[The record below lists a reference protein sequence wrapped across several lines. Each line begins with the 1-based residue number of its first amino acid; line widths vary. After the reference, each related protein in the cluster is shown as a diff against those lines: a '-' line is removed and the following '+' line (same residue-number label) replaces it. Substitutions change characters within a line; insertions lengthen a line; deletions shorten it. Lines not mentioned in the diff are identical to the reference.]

1 MTATAAL
8 PANVVVMPRRLTRK
22 VSTKKT
28 VTKTATARTKT
39 KRAAKVADHIHT
51 SKLLRDLLEKNPDK
65 SFSVEKIVASIGGTS
80 AFGTSL
86 MVFSLPEVLPIP
98 IPGLSAIVVLPVGVI
113 SAQMAAGNG
122 QLKLPKYLLK
132 RTIHRKALAT
142 AIHAILPFL
151 EKAEKYVKPRWDWA
165 VHPVSQRFIGV
176 FVFILALAIAMPVP
190 GTNMPLAIAIF
201 IIAMGLVEKDGRL
214 ITLGILLGLAS
225 FALLGGI
232 ILGALSLLGLV

>member
-113 SAQMAAGNG
+113 SAQMA
-122 QLKLPKYLLK
+122 
-132 RTIHRKALAT
+132 T

>member
-1 MTATAAL
+1 MIAAAAL
-8 PANVVVMPRRLTRK
+8 PANVLTLPRPTTRK
-22 VSTKKT
+22 RSPKKAA
-28 VTKTATARTKT
+28 ATRTKT
-39 KRAAKVADHIHT
+39 RRATKAAIEHVHT
-51 SKLLRDLLEKNPDK
+51 SKLLRDLLEKNPEK
-65 SFSVEKIVASIGGTS
+65 SFTVEKIVNSIGGTS

-86 MVFSLPEVLPIP
+86 MVFSIPEVLPIP

-113 SAQMAAGNG
+113 AAQMVAGNG
-122 QLKLPKYLLK
+122 QLKLPNYLLK

-165 VHPVSQRFIGV
+165 VHPVSKRFIGL

-201 IIAMGLVEKDGRL
+201 IIAMGLVEKDGRM
-214 ITLGILLGLAS
+214 ITLGMLLGLAS

-232 ILGALSLLGLV
+232 ILGALSLFGVV